1 MTNYLD
7 KDGLKKFWD
16 ITKGKYS
23 AIGHNHSM
31 IDSLDKRS
39 TALTPTSYNRGIYP
53 VFMGNNVD
61 GLNDGGEYHGILH
74 WRSYS
79 WGTDMTGVKPF
90 QIAYTANGRLWTR
103 LAKSSTD
110 WDTWYKIART
120 NDIPTKLSQ
129 LSDDVVKGKY
139 LPMSGGTL
147 TGNLGIGTAADTSY
161 KLKVNG
167 SVQCVGNLLV
177 NSNTECQGNLNVKA
191 IFRSVGASTLD
202 STLTVGGA
210 ATLNSSLTV
219 KGATTVQGLT
229 VNDNISVKN
238 GKYLSALNSGNS
250 HYAKYTSDGIQFTT
264 KLNDTAKTLAF
275 PSKGG
280 TIALAEDVE
289 GRYLPIEGGEYKNS
303 YGDTYSIQPGNLSFE
318 AYKDS
323 YGEYSLIQCGTEGN
337 VASMGLGSCDNNGLY
352 SSAVIVS
359 TGELYLSNY
368 DNSRKLPTLMM
379 NARKITLSKTA
390 TTEGEDETI
399 ATITIP
405 EKTGTIALDVDLAKY
420 LPLTGGTITGIITA
434 KSNVLCEGTFLK
446 KNGANGSAI
455 LSVTNTSSVLN
466 VPMSMSK
473 TLKVTGN
480 VGIGTDADA
489 AYKLKVNGTAYFSGD
504 ATVNGNLQV
513 AGEIHNGNFYTDVE
527 GRIYTTSLALIYGSN
542 IRTWDDN
549 GKERNFNLQKAIELG
564 VFS

>member
-23 AIGHNHSM
+23 AIGHNH
-31 IDSLDKRS
+31 DDRYLKL
-39 TALTPTSYNRGIYP
+39 TGGALSGR
-53 VFMGNNVD
+53 
-61 GLNDGGEYHGILH
+61 L
-74 WRSYS
+74 
-79 WGTDMTGVKPF
+79 
-90 QIAYTANGRLWTR
+90 TANGGIT
-103 LAKSSTD
+103 
-110 WDTWYKIART
+110 
-120 NDIPTKLSQ
+120 IPYNNSIIQNQAASANYTTAVQWKKGGVDQATYNPQIGQ
-129 LSDDVVKGKY
+129 LNTEMAITILPYPIDDAPWNGKY
-139 LPMSGGTL
+139 GLFIKKGVAKIDGVELSKVTHNHDSKYLSLSGGTL
-147 TGNLGIGTAADTSY
+147 TGGLTTNGT
-161 KLKVNG
+161 
-167 SVQCVGNLLV
+167 
-177 NSNTECQGNLNVKA
+177 
-191 IFRSVGASTLD
+191 FHSVGASTLD

-280 TIALAEDVE
+280 TIAL
-289 GRYLPIEGGEYKNS
+289 
-303 YGDTYSIQPGNLSFE
+303 
-318 AYKDS
+318 
-323 YGEYSLIQCGTEGN
+323 
-337 VASMGLGSCDNNGLY
+337 
-352 SSAVIVS
+352 
-359 TGELYLSNY
+359 
-368 DNSRKLPTLMM
+368 
-379 NARKITLSKTA
+379 
-390 TTEGEDETI
+390 
-399 ATITIP
+399 
-405 EKTGTIALDVDLAKY
+405 DVDLAKY
-420 LPLTGGTITGIITA
+420 LPLSGGTISG
-434 KSNVLCEGTFLK
+434 VLMV
-446 KNGANGSAI
+446 NGA
-455 LSVTNTSSVLN
+455 VTMQT
-466 VPMSMSK
+466 